1 MGITSET
8 VNISLDTMVGTSGD
22 GPRRSEGPKTV
33 EDTPIMDP
41 VSHLPEFTAEDAA
54 AIAAAA
60 DMVPQMFGD
69 NEDYP
74 VCLAPFRLIRCSLN
88 EIWCFRLTIRI

>member
-8 VNISLDTMVGTSGD
+8 VKDTMVGTSGD

-33 EDTPIMDP
+33 EDTPLMDP

-74 VCLAPFRLIRCSLN
+74 VRLAPFRLIRYSLN